1 MTKFIT
7 KEIILRRN
15 YLKKELLMLVLKSF
29 RANLII
35 PLRQKYYFYER
46 FFRLSKDSSISLLR
60 NKCLFTGWSRSVF
73 RHFKM
78 SRHSVKIFAN
88 SGFLC
93 GLRKT
98 GF

>member
-1 MTKFIT
+1 MAKFII
-7 KEIILRRN
+7 KEMSLRKN
-15 YLKKELLMLVLKSF
+15 YLKKELLILVLKSF

-46 FFRLSKDSSISLLR
+46 FFRLSKESSISLLR

-88 SGFLC
+88 AGLLC
-93 GLRKT
+93 GLRKM

>member
-1 MTKFIT
+1 MTKFIRKEMLLRKNYLQ
-7 KEIILRRN
+7 KEILIV
-15 YLKKELLMLVLKSF
+15 VLKSF

-35 PLRQKYYFYER
+35 PYKQKYYFYER
-46 FFRLSKDSSISLLR
+46 FFRLSKESSIALLR

-78 SRHSVKIFAN
+78 SRHTVKIYA
-88 SGFLC
+88 SLGLLC